1 MSFPSLKDQQ
11 PPLVCTNRQKKTTDC
26 WKALNNLNI
35 ILLKLKNMYI
45 TILLKTEFC
54 ICFRNSDAD

>member
-1 MSFPSLKDQQ
+1 MLNATH
-11 PPLVCTNRQKKTTDC
+11 TNCVHKQAKKITDC